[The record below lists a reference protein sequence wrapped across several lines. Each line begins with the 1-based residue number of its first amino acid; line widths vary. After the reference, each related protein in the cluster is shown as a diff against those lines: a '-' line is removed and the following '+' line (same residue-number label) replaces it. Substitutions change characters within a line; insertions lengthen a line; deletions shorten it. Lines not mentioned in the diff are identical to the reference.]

1 METAQRDVR
10 LPPRGRKLLGRVR
23 CVQAGIPSALL
34 RRGLGQGADGGQ
46 VFQRGLGGAGLM
58 EYAGLLQPVFVA
70 VSHVPEAAQQRGGTQ
85 PPSGKESLCS
95 GQGPGEGE
103 VEEEDSEGA

>member
-1 METAQRDVR
+1 M
-10 LPPRGRKLLGRVR
+10 
-23 CVQAGIPSALL
+23 
-34 RRGLGQGADGGQ
+34 
-46 VFQRGLGGAGLM
+46 FQRGLGGAGLM